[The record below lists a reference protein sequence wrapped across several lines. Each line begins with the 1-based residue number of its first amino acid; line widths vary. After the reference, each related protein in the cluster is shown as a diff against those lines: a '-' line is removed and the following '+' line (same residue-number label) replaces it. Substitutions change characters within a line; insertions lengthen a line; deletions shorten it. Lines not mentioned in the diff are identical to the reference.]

1 LHSHNLILINNVL
14 PANDIQVDCSWGN
27 KNSEAKNSFTSGSY
41 IKKFYVMSLSTEV
54 SAILDDV
61 SIADIV
67 NKGDSLLLTLTC
79 KDAKGEDVSNQV

>member
-1 LHSHNLILINNVL
+1 
-14 PANDIQVDCSWGN
+14 
-27 KNSEAKNSFTSGSY
+27 
-41 IKKFYVMSLSTEV
+41 MSLSTEV

-79 KDAKGEDVSNQV
+79 KDARGEDVSNQV